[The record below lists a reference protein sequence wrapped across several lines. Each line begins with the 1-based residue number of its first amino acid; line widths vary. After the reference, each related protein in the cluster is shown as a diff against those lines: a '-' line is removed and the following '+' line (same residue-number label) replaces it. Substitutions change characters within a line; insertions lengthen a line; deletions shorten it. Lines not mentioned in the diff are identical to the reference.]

1 MQPSQSNNNDIASK
15 VLILLTV
22 IPVAVLLIITVIPLL
37 LVGVTIFW
45 CFVYLSKKEYEKAS
59 YYKYINKKF
68 SSMNSKPTT
77 AYNNPAEVVIDAKY
91 KSLEDEHLK

>member
-1 MQPSQSNNNDIASK
+1 MQPSQPNNNNIVSK

-37 LVGVTIFW
+37 LVVVTIFW
-45 CFVYLSKKEYEKAS
+45 CFIYLYKKEYEKAS
-59 YYKYINKKF
+59 YYKYINKTI
-68 SSMNSKPTT
+68 SSMNNKSTT
-77 AYNNPAEVVIDAKY
+77 TYNNPAEVVIDAKY